1 MDLIFQT
8 HVTDNRARAGS
19 WEPLGAGRASESRMA
34 DLSSC
39 YFCSAAMDVSLR
51 EYAVVPEAF
60 EPTPRDQATVLVC
73 GACQRKL
80 DRVLEPVVTA
90 AREQAKRARRD
101 DAQRGQ
107 SNADRHGPQSGTRSQ
122 QGQQQPRDDR
132 RQRTQ
137 HDAGGDQSGA
147 DTATPIVPSNATG
160 DSGPR
165 HPNQSDAEATANEA
179 PRNDAADTQQPFD
192 VDETASVFDDP
203 DDTGDA
209 ADGDDATDSVF
220 ADGTT
225 TVDSRDTG
233 GTDASDTNL
242 GDGIDFITDDDT
254 DASNATDTG
263 SSSSDTTD
271 AADTTPDVDP
281 NTYNKVVRLL
291 QNRDLPTP
299 RSEIETIASSAYDI
313 PTLETEA
320 IIDTAIQRGLVAER
334 GDELV
339 HPDDA

>member
-1 MDLIFQT
+1 
-8 HVTDNRARAGS
+8 
-19 WEPLGAGRASESRMA
+19 MA

-73 GACQRKL
+73 GSCQRKL
-80 DRVLEPVVTA
+80 DRVLEPVVNA
-90 AREQAKRARRD
+90 AREQAARARRD

-107 SNADRHGPQSGTRSQ
+107 SNVDRRNPQSGTSSQ

-137 HDAGGDQSGA
+137 RDAGGDQSGT

-165 HPNQSDAEATANEA
+165 HPNQSDADAPRNEV
-179 PRNDAADTQQPFD
+179 PRNDAADPQQPFD
-192 VDETASVFDDP
+192 VDETASVFDDS
-203 DDTGDA
+203 GDA
-209 ADGDDATDSVF
+209 ADGDDGTDSVF

-225 TVDSRDTG
+225 TVDSPDTG

-242 GDGIDFITDDDT
+242 GDGIDFITDDNDT
-254 DASNATDTG
+254 SNATDTG
-263 SSSSDTTD
+263 SSSSDTTG